1 MKSMLE
7 LTEKA
12 VAIAGELT
20 YERSLVNKNIEKLT
34 KLEGQLSLMTWIF
47 EDEPVLLEMI
57 ERKIRLQIENNIN
70 PYTAEEEVS
79 DKVEDLV

>member
-57 ERKIRLQIENNIN
+57 ERKIRLQIENNVN